1 MEEVLL
7 GLHEVAVSLWGL
19 VSGIFVGAYDLLS
32 AVAAWAGS
40 LLLVLHTDYPR
51 LEGLLVGVLL
61 AWLMLRRDRHPLLR
75 VLSAPL
81 KLVVDILDLAWDQ
94 VVEVISDTWN
104 TAKGWVVGGWQWC
117 LGKVKAVWSGG
128 LGLLKGAYGWVMSKL
143 KALKDAL
150 SKKKEG

>member
-19 VSGIFVGAYDLLS
+19 VSGILGGAWDVLS
-32 AVAAWAGS
+32 AVAMWAGS
-40 LLLVLHTDYPR
+40 VLWVLHTDYPR
-51 LEGLLVGVLL
+51 LEGLLVGILL

-94 VVEVISDTWN
+94 VVEVVSD
-104 TAKGWVVGGWQWC
+104 
-117 LGKVKAVWSGG
+117 VWETGVSWT
-128 LGLLKGAYGWVMSKL
+128 KTST
-143 KALKDAL
+143 L
-150 SKKKEG
+150 S

>member
-7 GLHEVAVSLWGL
+7 GLHEVAVSVWGL
-19 VSGIFVGAYDLLS
+19 VSGILGGAWDVLS
-32 AVAAWAGS
+32 AVAVWAGS
-40 LLLVLHTDYPR
+40 ILWVLHTDYPR

-94 VVEVISDTWN
+94 VVEVVSDIWG
-104 TAKGWVVGGWQWC
+104 TAKSWVVGAWQYC
-117 LGKVKAVWSGG
+117 LGKVKAVWDKAVG
-128 LGLLKGAYGWVMSKL
+128 LAKGSYGWVMAKL
-143 KALKDAL
+143 KSLKEKL
-150 SKKKEG
+150 SKKEG